1 MKKSRKKSG
10 FTLTELSFAV
20 LFVALLALTV
30 IVITMNLIASYRR
43 GLMLKQVNTVGNDLI
58 DDLRASISS
67 SSSNTLANL
76 CELKFSTPAAART
89 ACEQDGAYSATYLV
103 RLGNVTVGKNTRDE
117 KTIQNAPLYG
127 AFCSGSYSYIWNSG
141 YYFSD
146 NYEVTIPSATLHYKL
161 DGESNVKNISDFRL
175 IKIKD
180 PNRVVCIS
188 KITANGY
195 TKNTDLFGS
204 LNGNFNLTSSSDA
217 FKEDAIDMLE
227 NDTYSDLA
235 FYDLS
240 VFRPAV
246 DTTKRNVFYNG
257 SFILATIAGG
267 INITASGDY
276 CATPEEYDIEDFDY
290 CAINKFNFAIQASGE

>member
-1 MKKSRKKSG
+1 MRKNRKKTG
-10 FTLTELSFAV
+10 FTLTEISIAV

-30 IVITMNLIASYRR
+30 IAITMNLISSYRR

-58 DDLRASISS
+58 DDLRAAVSS
-67 SSSNTLANL
+67 SSSKNLANI
-76 CELKFSTPAAART
+76 CELKFSTPAVART
-89 ACEQDGAYSATYLV
+89 ACEQDGAYSTTYLV
-103 RLGNVTVGKNTRDE
+103 RLGDVTVGKNTRDQ
-117 KTIQNAPLYG
+117 KTLSNVPLYG

-141 YYFSD
+141 YYFSS
-146 NYEVTIPSATLHYKL
+146 NYETTVSAASLRYKL
-161 DGESNVKNISDFRL
+161 DGEANTKTVSGFRL
-175 IKIKD
+175 VKIND

-188 KITANGY
+188 KITNNGY

-204 LNGNFNLTSSSDA
+204 LNGNFDLTTSSDV

-235 FYDLS
+235 LYDLS
-240 VFRPAV
+240 VFRPAI

-267 INITASGDY
+267 INITANGDY

-290 CAINKFNFAIQASGE
+290 CAINKFNFAIQANGE

>member
-1 MKKSRKKSG
+1 MKKNRKKSG
-10 FTLTELSFAV
+10 FTLTELSFAI

-30 IVITMNLIASYRR
+30 IVITMNLISNYRR
-43 GLMLKQVNTVGNDLI
+43 GLMLKQVNSVGNDLI
-58 DDLRASISS
+58 DDVRASISS
-67 SSSNTLANL
+67 SSSKTLANL
-76 CELKFSTPAAART
+76 CELKFSTPAAAKA
-89 ACEQDGAYSATYLV
+89 ACEQDGAYSTTYVV
-103 RLGNVTVGKNTRDE
+103 RLGNVTIGKDTRDE
-117 KTIQNAPLYG
+117 KTISNAPLYG

-141 YYFSD
+141 YYFSN
-146 NYEVTIPSATLHYKL
+146 NYEVAVPSATLRYKL
-161 DGESNVKNISDFRL
+161 EGSSNAKTISDFRL

-188 KITANGY
+188 KISTNGY

-204 LNGNFNLTSSSDA
+204 LSGNFDLTSSSDV

-227 NDTYSDLA
+227 NDTYSDLTL
-235 FYDLS
+235 YDLS